1 MHFAECS
8 LLGRGGCKEVAEGAL
23 GYLGVIPAAVSDRPG
38 VDLWMRAPVTRLRL
52 RRYVLAHR
60 ADAERP
66 LCAGAVL
73 QLLRGVI
80 GPLPRAVVGRPNLVE
95 GTGRERRT
103 SSDAGLDLHVGHL
116 LIQGPAL
123 ELAVAVLA
131 AVVAG
136 TVKVTGPALAC
147 GLTPSCPSRGC
158 TGVGASALAL
168 AVILALALPLGQ
180 GLDGTREALE
190 LLLERPRLL
199 GDHGLHDHVASR
211 VAPAGCMPC
220 HRAGLRAAA
229 LVLHLRLHPVDPS
242 GVGVQLRA
250 ADERGEHLGRHE
262 LLKGRAA
269 HPLWHLQARGA
280 DLFAQ
285 ALPLRQRLPEPG
297 HRGAAR
303 RLLVLAGLRVLQLRG
318 TALPL
323 AVQPAPKLRA
333 AAGAGAGAGEEAVG
347 DDVLHR
353 LKQDA
358 VHHLVVVDPQ
368 LHRLSVDVLL
378 ERGLRLL
385 LGPQQELPHVRAA
398 AAEVPEGTV
407 VPHAVSVR
415 LRDKVQRLVV
425 VPTTVVHAEVA
436 VDGRHRRP
444 LLVRHAVHL
453 RLRRLGGRREARGLG
468 HVAAALRALRCGS
481 GGGGGEASRRHR
493 SVGGPRVAPT
503 ERVEGHE
510 RRGATSWRRRSVGG
524 PRARRRRAFGRPS
537 HERGARGSRLHHRQA
552 GLEDGDGVACVRL
565 LHLAELGLRGV
576 GQEGELLDLL
586 LVFQVELAVHS
597 NQLHADAVDNSVQRA
612 LGLLD
617 GDVQVGV
624 DVRHLPAHLDRRVV
638 ERIQPPIDH
647 DHVGVHVLD
656 PLLQHGRVHC
666 GVGAGG
672 SGGRHSD

>member
-1 MHFAECS
+1 MALWCRRRRVAATGGGRSDHFAYCPSRRRSRIAATGHAGARLNRCNVLHLIRAVLEDPERVATEDVHFAECS

-158 TGVGASALAL
+158 TGVGAPALAL

-333 AAGAGAGAGEEAVG
+333 AAVAGAGAGEEAVG

-353 LKQDA
+353 LNQVMIGFRVTPSA
-358 VHHLVVVDPQ
+358 VIVHNSRNLYSFAQ
-368 LHRLSVDVLL
+368 
-378 ERGLRLL
+378 
-385 LGPQQELPHVRAA
+385 
-398 AAEVPEGTV
+398 
-407 VPHAVSVR
+407 
-415 LRDKVQRLVV
+415 RD
-425 VPTTVVHAEVA
+425 
-436 VDGRHRRP
+436 RH
-444 LLVRHAVHL
+444 
-453 RLRRLGGRREARGLG
+453 
-468 HVAAALRALRCGS
+468 
-481 GGGGGEASRRHR
+481 
-493 SVGGPRVAPT
+493 
-503 ERVEGHE
+503 
-510 RRGATSWRRRSVGG
+510 WK
-524 PRARRRRAFGRPS
+524 
-537 HERGARGSRLHHRQA
+537 
-552 GLEDGDGVACVRL
+552 
-565 LHLAELGLRGV
+565 
-576 GQEGELLDLL
+576 
-586 LVFQVELAVHS
+586 
-597 NQLHADAVDNSVQRA
+597 
-612 LGLLD
+612 
-617 GDVQVGV
+617 
-624 DVRHLPAHLDRRVV
+624 
-638 ERIQPPIDH
+638 
-647 DHVGVHVLD
+647 
-656 PLLQHGRVHC
+656 
-666 GVGAGG
+666 
-672 SGGRHSD
+672 